1 MKLNLL
7 EFPHHHH
14 HHRHNHKIR
23 FKSCSSIFWRF
34 FEPIRW
40 IGKRLKGW
48 TKVRDGGAH
57 CGKLMTLF
65 QRPAESSASWRR
77 QFYLTLAF
85 TFASFFMEE
94 LIAEIT
100 WHSTAV
106 ISATC
111 SVNLFYCV
119 SPYYGTIGVLVYWY
133 GPHRERRS
141 QEAGRP
147 YNFLDALCI
156 SRTRS
161 GEAIS

>member
-7 EFPHHHH
+7 EFPHHH

-65 QRPAESSASWRR
+65 QRLDHQHPI
-77 QFYLTLAF
+77 F
-85 TFASFFMEE
+85 TFLFFLLFTTSHFYFSFLYTFDWTKVRTGVRS
-94 LIAEIT
+94 L
-100 WHSTAV
+100 STDGCCV
-106 ISATC
+106 D
-111 SVNLFYCV
+111 SVN
-119 SPYYGTIGVLVYWY
+119 
-133 GPHRERRS
+133 
-141 QEAGRP
+141 
-147 YNFLDALCI
+147 
-156 SRTRS
+156 S
-161 GEAIS
+161 G